1 MKYDIGMI
9 CSACGCVT
17 IFQVEDNTPRRCARC
32 HDVDVDTPLAPPCER
47 PAPPGL
53 RGRRQAAPQLD
64 WME

>member
-32 HDVDVDTPLAPPCER
+32 HDVDTPLAPPYER
-47 PAPPGL
+47 PAPPVR
-53 RGRRQAAPQLD
+53 RGRRPEASSID